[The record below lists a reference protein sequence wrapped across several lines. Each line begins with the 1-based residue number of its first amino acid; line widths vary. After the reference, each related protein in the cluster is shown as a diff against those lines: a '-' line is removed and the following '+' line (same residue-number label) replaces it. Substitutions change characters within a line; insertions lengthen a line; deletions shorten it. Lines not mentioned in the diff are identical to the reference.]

1 MFFDPGLDV
10 REPVVAL
17 GEDEGQPH
25 DRRPAEAHAL
35 PMAIGREVL
44 VQECGHAHALEVYDD
59 GWYVVYS
66 FVGCCDLCAHPRSLT
81 PFAFS
86 RENSHEMSALI

>member
-1 MFFDPGLDV
+1 
-10 REPVVAL
+10 
-17 GEDEGQPH
+17 
-25 DRRPAEAHAL
+25 
-35 PMAIGREVL
+35 
-44 VQECGHAHALEVYDD
+44 VYDD